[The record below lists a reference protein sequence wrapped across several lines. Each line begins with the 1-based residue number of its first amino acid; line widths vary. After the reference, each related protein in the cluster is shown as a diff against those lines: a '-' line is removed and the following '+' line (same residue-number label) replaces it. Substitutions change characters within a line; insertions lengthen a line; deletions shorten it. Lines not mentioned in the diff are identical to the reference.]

1 MHELGVV
8 FHIMDSL
15 EKVAEENE
23 VTQINKVVLE
33 LGEVSTVIESYL
45 QSCWKWAAEKREL
58 FKGTELIVEPIPA
71 ITFCEGCSQTYPTVE
86 HGKICP
92 HCGSPETYLVQGNEF
107 NIKEIEVVQIIRGKR
122 EKV

>member
-15 EKVAEENE
+15 EKVADENE
-23 VTQINKVVLE
+23 VEGISKVVLE

-45 QSCWKWAAEKREL
+45 HNCWKWAAKKRTL
-58 FKGTELIVEPIPA
+58 FAEAELIVETLPA
-71 ITFCEGCSQTYPTVE
+71 VTYCEGCGQTYPTVE

-92 HCGSPETYLVQGNEF
+92 YCHSPDTWLLQGNEF
-107 NIKEIEVVQIIRGKR
+107 NIKEIEVY
-122 EKV
+122 